1 MIGGGRTL
9 SRQCG
14 AIDRDKQ
21 NAILEAAID
30 LAGSA
35 NPSLAAIASRARVS
49 RQTVYNQFGG
59 AQGVRR
65 AVLNWCEA
73 ALREPFENFP
83 AQSDTR
89 TALAA
94 YAESALRHMGAARY
108 HRAIRAVGRVLPD
121 DKTLAN
127 AICAEIS
134 EACTSSLRDFL
145 EREMRAGRLKGADPD
160 EAAAEFRA
168 MTVTRTQLRM
178 LAGLFDAAEIGDA
191 SKDARTAAD
200 RFLRLYGSGLKET

>member
-1 MIGGGRTL
+1 LIGGGRTL

-35 NPSLAAIASRARVS
+35 SPSLAAIASRARVS
-49 RQTVYNQFGG
+49 RQTVYNQFGD

-83 AQSDTR
+83 AQSDIR

-94 YAESALRHMGAARY
+94 YAESALRHVRTARY
-108 HRAIRAVGRVLPD
+108 QRAIRALGRVLPD
-121 DKTLAN
+121 RTP
-127 AICAEIS
+127 E
-134 EACTSSLRDFL
+134 
-145 EREMRAGRLKGADPD
+145 GR
-160 EAAAEFRA
+160 
-168 MTVTRTQLRM
+168 
-178 LAGLFDAAEIGDA
+178 
-191 SKDARTAAD
+191 
-200 RFLRLYGSGLKET
+200 GSGRGRR